1 MAEEG
6 MLDKAGRLAKEA
18 AEKAKL
24 ADELRPKLGL
34 SYPEMGQFMTKANAA
49 KSGERIPALYQQNKN
64 GYDGL
69 LAALGRAYKKD
80 GDILA
85 KLDAEMANT
94 PGLEDRFYKAI
105 KREPNAFAAKL
116 ENYKSGDL
124 KSFVDQ
130 TETSA
135 PSPAALVAGAAT
147 DITGS
152 PPAKTA
158 KRASAEPA
166 APSSGRTKKGAAGA
180 KVVGAAGVV
189 AAAAVDDGDAEMRG
203 IAMGLEGFV
212 GEQFPELSPRAAGF
226 RETVTKDPKLQRAIG
241 ARLAADPAFKRE
253 LMSAMS
259 SKNPM
264 DPKMKNQ
271 MRPFLAQVLDN
282 PAALGTEEGFAAIKR
297 DYGQTKNAVVGQQM
311 GEIKTWLKQN
321 LGINLDGVF
330 AWFQQMF
337 GQLGHFFNGFSN
349 GSFKSMRNSGHG
361 MMDSFNMSWKE
372 AGVGADLESANLAG
386 IRVLPVTKGGAYYRT
401 EVTKDQEGKDVSR
414 RVMNTVEVRDV
425 TGKVHNVPLSYGL
438 NSTRRNDGNYELT
451 LAGRLDEAGVAKSIT
466 QIVVSGEEGA
476 KYYKTVGTR
485 LKQEGVNFVDPNFAD
500 GQTPAG
506 GRAIVVPPPR
516 PSSSPSVERFD
527 SQTGASLGVE
537 DVTRRARPIPPSGP
551 QAPATNDP
559 EMHLRNQG

>member
-130 TETSA
+130 TESSA

-158 KRASAEPA
+158 KSTQQQNLQNPLW
-166 APSSGRTKKGAAGA
+166 RTKEGCCGRESCRCWC
-180 KVVGAAGVV
+180 V
-189 AAAAVDDGDAEMRG
+189 AAAAVDDGDARN
-203 IAMGLEGFV
+203 
-212 GEQFPELSPRAAGF
+212 AGH
-226 RETVTKDPKLQRAIG
+226 
-241 ARLAADPAFKRE
+241 
-253 LMSAMS
+253 S
-259 SKNPM
+259 
-264 DPKMKNQ
+264 
-271 MRPFLAQVLDN
+271 
-282 PAALGTEEGFAAIKR
+282 
-297 DYGQTKNAVVGQQM
+297 
-311 GEIKTWLKQN
+311 
-321 LGINLDGVF
+321 
-330 AWFQQMF
+330 
-337 GQLGHFFNGFSN
+337 
-349 GSFKSMRNSGHG
+349 HG
-361 MMDSFNMSWKE
+361 N
-372 AGVGADLESANLAG
+372 
-386 IRVLPVTKGGAYYRT
+386 
-401 EVTKDQEGKDVSR
+401 
-414 RVMNTVEVRDV
+414 
-425 TGKVHNVPLSYGL
+425 
-438 NSTRRNDGNYELT
+438 
-451 LAGRLDEAGVAKSIT
+451 
-466 QIVVSGEEGA
+466 
-476 KYYKTVGTR
+476 
-485 LKQEGVNFVDPNFAD
+485 
-500 GQTPAG
+500 
-506 GRAIVVPPPR
+506 
-516 PSSSPSVERFD
+516 
-527 SQTGASLGVE
+527 
-537 DVTRRARPIPPSGP
+537 
-551 QAPATNDP
+551 
-559 EMHLRNQG
+559 